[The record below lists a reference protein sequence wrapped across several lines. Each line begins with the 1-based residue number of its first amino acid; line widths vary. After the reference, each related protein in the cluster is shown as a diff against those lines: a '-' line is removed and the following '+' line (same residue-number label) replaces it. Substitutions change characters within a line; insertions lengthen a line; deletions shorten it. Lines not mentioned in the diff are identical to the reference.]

1 MYLGFGLQRWIY
13 HQRPRKIFTRVK
25 PPLPVE
31 DAELLTGAGP
41 NIPEL
46 PGIIAEENIEVLK
59 KDTRRNKVINR
70 ILLSI
75 FAVTITGALIFLPVR
90 LYDYFKTT
98 NAKSVQHDKDA
109 EKQLSDAMY
118 RYGIY
123 LLKEGDTTKAAAQ
136 FAESLKYN
144 PGNRHADSALRK
156 CFK

>member
-31 DAELLTGAGP
+31 DAELLTGAAP
-41 NIPEL
+41 DVPEL
-46 PGIIAEENIEVLK
+46 PGVIAERNIELLK
-59 KDTRRNKVINR
+59 KDTRSIKTTNR
-70 ILLSI
+70 IIISLLTV
-75 FAVTITGALIFLPVR
+75 AITATLIFLPFR
-90 LYDYFKTT
+90 IYTYFKT
-98 NAKSVQHDKDA
+98 NDAKSVQYDKKA

-118 RYGIY
+118 RYGIH

-144 PGNRHADSALRK
+144 PDNRRADSALRE